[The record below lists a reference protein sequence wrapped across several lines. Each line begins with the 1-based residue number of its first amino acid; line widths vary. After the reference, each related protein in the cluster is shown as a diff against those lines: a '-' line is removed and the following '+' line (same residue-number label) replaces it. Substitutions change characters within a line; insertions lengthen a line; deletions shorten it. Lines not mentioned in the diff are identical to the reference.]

1 MTTPAGSSR
10 RVVSLRLKTLFA
22 IGATMALLM
31 LIIYLPL
38 RWLLLDSFREL
49 EAHNLRTNVGRAASS
64 LEALGAGLNRTAGDY
79 ATWDDTYQYMVDRNS
94 RYIEQ
99 NMTDAV
105 FVNNQQSLVLLLDP
119 AGAPVFA
126 KAFDLE
132 SGAQTPLPTGLEQ
145 AARERLNT
153 YPAVT
158 SAITGLVAAPDGL
171 YLVAARP
178 IITSLAAGPSRGT
191 LVMGR
196 ALSPQLVR
204 DLADSTRLDLLI
216 QPLGA
221 ARLPTEFAQARD
233 QLALA
238 PELMT
243 PLDSRQIAA
252 YQLLRDVYGE
262 PAAVLRVVMARDIH
276 QRGQTAIAY
285 LQIAILVAGL
295 SVGAAMLFVVERI
308 VLARLVGLSRRVQ
321 EIGGAPDLG
330 ARVPVQGNDE
340 LTGLATTINGML
352 GSMEQAQSHLTRWVR
367 ELERHNHE
375 ISLLNEMGDLL
386 QASSTPQE
394 AYGIIAHSVQL
405 LFPRQAG
412 GLYVLNQASTVLE
425 SVAIWGDAEAG
436 GVHMFV
442 ADACCA
448 LRRRRMYV
456 LQSPQTDEPVCQHLP
471 GVIPPQYLCLPM
483 MAQGEPLGL
492 LHLRSNAPSG
502 CDESFL
508 SESNVQLAAAV
519 VEHVALALANLR
531 LRETLHHQ
539 AIRDPLTNLF
549 NRRYMEET
557 LERELVRAAREY
569 IPLGLI
575 LIDLDYF
582 KRINDTFGHPAG
594 DFILCEIAVL
604 LQTSVRLEDV
614 VCRYGGEEFII
625 IMPGAPLQV
634 IEQRTEHIRQQIRGL
649 SLEHQGQ
656 PLGQVTLS
664 VGIAVYP
671 EHGLTSRQLLRAAD
685 EALYAA
691 KHDGRDRIRLARN
704 PLDAERV

>member
-1 MTTPAGSSR
+1 MPALPAASPR
-10 RVVSLRLKTLFA
+10 RVVSLRIKTLLA

-38 RWLLLDSFREL
+38 RGQLLGSFQEL
-49 EAHNLRTNVGRAASS
+49 ELHNLRTNLDRADNS
-64 LEALGAGLNRTAGDY
+64 LAALLAGLNRTTGDY
-79 ATWDDTYQYMVDRNS
+79 ATWDDTYQYLVDRNA

-105 FVNNQQSLVLLLDP
+105 FVNNQQSLVLILDP
-119 AGAPVFA
+119 AGAPLFA

-132 SGAQTPLPTGLEQ
+132 AGREAPVPPGLL
-145 AARERLNT
+145 AAGKLLNT

-158 SAITGLVAAPDGL
+158 KGITGLVATPAGV

-178 IITSLAAGPSRGT
+178 IITSLAQGPSRGT

-196 ALSPQLVR
+196 ALSPQVAR
-204 DLADSTRLDLLI
+204 DLAAATRLDLLI
-216 QPLGA
+216 QPLA
-221 ARLPTEFAQARD
+221 APGLPDDIRRASGE
-233 QLALA
+233 LAGA
-238 PELMT
+238 PELIR
-243 PLDSRQIAA
+243 PVDSQQIAG
-252 YQLLRDVYGE
+252 YRLLHDLAGQ
-262 PAAVLRVVMARDIH
+262 PAAVLRVIVPRDIH

-285 LQIAILVAGL
+285 LQLAILVAGL
-295 SVGAAMLFVVERI
+295 GVGAAMLALIERI
-308 VLARLVGLSRRVQ
+308 VLARLVRLSRRVQ

-330 ARVPVQGNDE
+330 ARLAVSGNDE
-340 LTGLATTINGML
+340 LTALAATINGML
-352 GSMEQAQSHLTRWVR
+352 GSLEQAQGHLTRWVR

-386 QASSTPQE
+386 QASSTPRE

-425 SVAIWGDAEAG
+425 SVAIWGDGDAG
-436 GVHMFV
+436 GAHMFV

-448 LRRRRMYV
+448 LRRRRMFV
-456 LQSPQTDEPVCQHLP
+456 VQAPGDGPVCQHLP
-471 GVIPPQYLCLPM
+471 GAIPPQYLCLPM

-492 LHLRSNAPSG
+492 LHLRSMAPAGS
-502 CDESFL
+502 DDSFL
-508 SESNVQLAAAV
+508 SEANVQLAAAV

-557 LERELVRAAREY
+557 LERELLRAAREY
-569 IPLGLI
+569 TPLGLI
-575 LIDLDYF
+575 LLDLDYF
-582 KRINDTFGHPAG
+582 KRVNDTFGHAAG
-594 DFILCEIAVL
+594 DFVLCEIGLL
-604 LQTSVRLEDV
+604 LQTYVRLEDV
-614 VCRYGGEEFII
+614 VCRYGGEEFTI
-625 IMPGAPLQV
+625 IMPGAPLPV
-634 IEQRTEHIRQQIRGL
+634 IQQRTEHIRQQIRGL

-656 PLGQVTLS
+656 PVGQVTLS
-664 VGIAVYP
+664 VGIAVFP